1 MTAPTRDGLQ
11 RLALGVIGIGLFLG
25 MWQVIGVYRLAGLTW
40 PPLTDV
46 LVFITDPSKQTLF
59 ARAMTA
65 SFTAVILGYGI
76 GVVAGVALAM
86 LGRVAALL
94 KPGLDR
100 LIAVI
105 HAIPLVALAPLF
117 MVAANR
123 DATPPSIAALG
134 VFYMIYVATTS
145 GLNAASAAHRDVFT
159 ALGAS
164 PLTRFLRLELPAALP
179 AVVSGM
185 KLAIPVAFIGA
196 IVGEWFG
203 ASRGLGLLMVSAMQN
218 FQIPLLWSVVLI
230 VTASSLALFG
240 LMSLVERLTY
250 GRYQ

>member
-1 MTAPTRDGLQ
+1 MNARSNDALQ
-11 RLALGVIGIGLFLG
+11 RLVLGLVGIGLFLG
-25 MWQVIGVYRLAGLTW
+25 LWQIIGVYRLAGLTW

-46 LVFITDPSKQTLF
+46 LVFIADPSRQALF
-59 ARAMTA
+59 GRAMAA
-65 SFTAVILGYGI
+65 SFSAVAFGYAVGIVAGI
-76 GVVAGVALAM
+76 GFAM
-86 LGRVAALL
+86 LGRVATVLRS
-94 KPGLDR
+94 GLDR

-117 MVAANR
+117 MVMADR
-123 DATPPSIAALG
+123 DATPASIAALG

-145 GLNAASAAHRDVFT
+145 GLNAASTAHRDVFT

-164 PLTRFLRLELPAALP
+164 PVSRFLRLELPAALP

-218 FQIPLLWSVVLI
+218 FQIPLLWSAVLI
-230 VTASSLALFG
+230 VTVSSLTLFG
-240 LMSLVERLTY
+240 LMSVVERLTY

>member
-1 MTAPTRDGLQ
+1 MTARSDGLQ
-11 RLALGVIGIGLFLG
+11 RFLLGLVGIGLFLG

-46 LVFITDPSKQTLF
+46 LVFVADPSKRTLF
-59 ARAMTA
+59 ARAITA
-65 SFTAVILGYGI
+65 SFIAVVTGYGI
-76 GVVAGVALAM
+76 GVIAGIALAM
-86 LGRVAALL
+86 LGRVATVL

-123 DATPPSIAALG
+123 DSTPASIAALG

-164 PLTRFLRLELPAALP
+164 PVTRFLRLELPAALP
-179 AVVSGM
+179 DIVSGM

-218 FQIPLLWSVVLI
+218 FQIPLLWSAVLI

>member
-1 MTAPTRDGLQ
+1 MTARSDGLQ
-11 RLALGVIGIGLFLG
+11 RFMLGPVGIGLFLG
-25 MWQVIGVYRLAGLTW
+25 MWQIIGVYKLAGLTW

-46 LVFITDPSKQTLF
+46 LAFIANPSKQALF

-65 SFTAVILGYGI
+65 SFTAVVTGYGI
-76 GVVAGVALAM
+76 GVVAGIALAM
-86 LGRVAALL
+86 LGRVATVL

-123 DATPPSIAALG
+123 DATPASISALG

-164 PLTRFLRLELPAALP
+164 PVTRFLRLELPAALP
-179 AVVSGM
+179 AIVSGM

-218 FQIPLLWSVVLI
+218 FQIPLLWSAVLI

>member
-1 MTAPTRDGLQ
+1 MTAGSDGLQ
-11 RLALGVIGIGLFLG
+11 RFLGLVGIGLFLG

-46 LVFITDPSKQTLF
+46 LAFIADPSKHTLF
-59 ARAMTA
+59 ARAITA
-65 SFTAVILGYGI
+65 SFTAVITGYGL
-76 GVVAGVALAM
+76 GVVGGIALAM
-86 LGRVAALL
+86 LGRVATVL

-123 DATPPSIAALG
+123 DATPASIAALG
-134 VFYMIYVATTS
+134 VLYMIYVATTS
-145 GLNAASAAHRDVFT
+145 GLKAASAAHRDVFT

-164 PLTRFLRLELPAALP
+164 PVTRFLRLELPAALP
-179 AVVSGM
+179 AIVSGM

-218 FQIPLLWSVVLI
+218 FQIPLLWSAVLI

>member
-1 MTAPTRDGLQ
+1 MTARSDGLQ
-11 RLALGVIGIGLFLG
+11 RFMLGLVGIGLFLG

-46 LVFITDPSKQTLF
+46 LAFITDPSKQTLF
-59 ARAMTA
+59 GRAITA
-65 SFTAVILGYGI
+65 SFTAVITGYGL
-76 GVVAGVALAM
+76 GVVGGIALAM
-86 LGRVAALL
+86 LGRVVSVL

-123 DATPPSIAALG
+123 DATPASIAALG

-164 PLTRFLRLELPAALP
+164 PVTRFLRLELPAALP
-179 AVVSGM
+179 AIVSGM

-218 FQIPLLWSVVLI
+218 FQIPLLWSAVLI